1 MFFFGIFF
9 IFAENSNIM
18 KNYRIYYKMN
28 VNKKTFVNVV
38 SALSVKAA
46 LTQFNAMRIDC
57 EVLCIQNVDFDSS
70 LFNF

>member
-1 MFFFGIFF
+1 
-9 IFAENSNIM
+9 M
-18 KNYRIYYKMN
+18 KNYRIYYQMK

-38 SALSVKAA
+38 SALSLKAA

-57 EVLCIQNVDFDSS
+57 EVLCVQNTEFDSS